1 CTWLFGVGYL
11 IMYPGI
17 GDYKG
22 LWGWS
27 SHGQYEE
34 EVAKANQQYGKVYA
48 KFSNMPI
55 EKVAKDPEARAIA
68 QNLFNTYC
76 I

>member
-1 CTWLFGVGYL
+1 
-11 IMYPGI
+11 M
-17 GDYKG
+17 
-22 LWGWS
+22 
-27 SHGQYEE
+27 
-34 EVAKANQQYGKVYA
+34 YA

-76 I
+76 IQCHGSDAKGSKGFPNLTGRRLAVGWRNLKKFKEL